1 MIQRSG
7 SVPTGIILIDR
18 RLDGGLPK
26 GSLVCIYANPVG
38 MLEAFLYQFASVR
51 KTYYFNTSRP
61 AKCILQDMHSMGFE
75 ADVEFIDI
83 FNQYYLNEYGQC
95 TPGDPY
101 RNKEI
106 FDFVYGQLDRLSQK
120 EEEYNVIFD
129 SISFFL
135 KLNIDISFK
144 ECLLNKIYLTAK
156 QTENLFY
163 IYLLKNTHAPDS
175 VYPILDLSD
184 VIFDID
190 ITKIGDRWVNVL
202 SIPKIRGKQPIS
214 ESFRYYISEG
224 VVIDTAR
231 DIA

>member
-1 MIQRSG
+1 MILRSG

-26 GSLVCIYANPVG
+26 GSLVCVYANPIG
-38 MLEAFLYQFASVR
+38 MPEAFLYQFASVR

-61 AKCILQDMHSMGFE
+61 AEYIIKDMRSMGYE

-95 TPGDPY
+95 TLGDPY

-120 EEEYNVIFD
+120 EEYNVIFD

-135 KLNIDISFK
+135 KLNIDTSFK

-156 QTENLFY
+156 QTGSLFY
-163 IYLLKNTHAPDS
+163 IYLLKYTHPPDL
-175 VYPILDLSD
+175 VYTVLDLSD

-190 ITKIGDRWVNVL
+190 VTKIGDRWVNVL

-214 ESFRYYISEG
+214 ETFRYYISEG

>member
-1 MIQRSG
+1 MI
-7 SVPTGIILIDR
+7 L
-18 RLDGGLPK
+18 
-26 GSLVCIYANPVG
+26 
-38 MLEAFLYQFASVR
+38 
-51 KTYYFNTSRP
+51 
-61 AKCILQDMHSMGFE
+61 
-75 ADVEFIDI
+75 
-83 FNQYYLNEYGQC
+83 
-95 TPGDPY
+95 
-101 RNKEI
+101 
-106 FDFVYGQLDRLSQK
+106 
-120 EEEYNVIFD
+120 D

-175 VYPILDLSD
+175 VYTILDLSD